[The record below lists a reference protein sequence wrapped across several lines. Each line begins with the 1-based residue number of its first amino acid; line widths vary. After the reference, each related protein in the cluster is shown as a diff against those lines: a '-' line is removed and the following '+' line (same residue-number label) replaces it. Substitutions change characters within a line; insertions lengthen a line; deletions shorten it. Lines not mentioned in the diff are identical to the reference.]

1 MWGKC
6 GENPK
11 NKNRLIR
18 IYQQIRRFY
27 WYPEP
32 GSNRHGHCWP
42 QDFKSGVST
51 DSTIRAQPSAGKTSA
66 KVRNNLRSA
75 KSRRWNRCRFVF
87 RSRDLHLQPRS
98 PTRSLAEPDS
108 SRHSGFL
115 LRLAAPFRVRRTCY
129 RPVFGEAFSEA
140 GSVVTVLSV
149 TLRRRPPV
157 RPPYCRCS
165 RGSPGRR
172 SGRTSGSRGRAGTT

>member
-11 NKNRLIR
+11 SKNRLIR
-18 IYQQIRRFY
+18 LYQQIKRFY

-98 PTRSLAEPDS
+98 PTRSLAGNRAGFEPA
-108 SRHSGFL
+108 
-115 LRLAAPFRVRRTCY
+115 LRIPAPACSPFPWPAHPEQTRIRGDFFRGELRGD
-129 RPVFGEAFSEA
+129 RPVGYSSPEAA
-140 GSVVTVLSV
+140 GAAAVLSI
-149 TLRRRPPV
+149 
-157 RPPYCRCS
+157 
-165 RGSPGRR
+165 
-172 SGRTSGSRGRAGTT
+172 

>member
-1 MWGKC
+1 MNRPFVADLLFVAERGSVINC
-6 GENPK
+6 GCGPK
-11 NKNRLIR
+11 AKS
-18 IYQQIRRFY
+18 QTTVEAFWDFFC

-98 PTRSLAEPDS
+98 PTRSLAGNRAGFEPA
-108 SRHSGFL
+108 
-115 LRLAAPFRVRRTCY
+115 LRIPAPACSPFPWPAHPEQTRIR
-129 RPVFGEAFSEA
+129 EAFSEA
-140 GSVVTVLSV
+140 GSEVTYSLPEAAGTAAVLSM
-149 TLRRRPPV
+149 
-157 RPPYCRCS
+157 
-165 RGSPGRR
+165 
-172 SGRTSGSRGRAGTT
+172 

>member
-6 GENPK
+6 GENPE

-18 IYQQIRRFY
+18 MYQQIKRFS

-98 PTRSLAEPDS
+98 PTRSLA
-108 SRHSGFL
+108 G
-115 LRLAAPFRVRRTCY
+115 T
-129 RPVFGEAFSEA
+129 
-140 GSVVTVLSV
+140 
-149 TLRRRPPV
+149 
-157 RPPYCRCS
+157 
-165 RGSPGRR
+165 
-172 SGRTSGSRGRAGTT
+172 RAGFEPALRIPAPACSPFPCPAHPL